1 VTAAVRR
8 DIPLERSHG
17 DKERTMK
24 TMLSFCGALLAALAL
39 AACGSDGG
47 AKGGGSADGSASGAQ
62 ASADAAPKSG
72 ATTIR
77 NRHNEDLLALD
88 DSNRRIGLVRAIR
101 GTGNRCPR
109 QVEPN
114 PVYQGDYQG
123 MALWTGRC
131 DNNEQYAIFLAPNG
145 DVQVRNCR
153 DMAQL
158 HLPACR
164 TLPPARPSVP
174 PRRSTL
180 PPTPTR

>member
-1 VTAAVRR
+1 
-8 DIPLERSHG
+8 
-17 DKERTMK
+17 MK
-24 TMLSFCGALLAALAL
+24 TMLSGCGALLGALAL
-39 AACGSDGG
+39 AACGGDGS
-47 AKGGGSADGSASGAQ
+47 AKGGGSADAQ
-62 ASADAAPKSG
+62 SSADAAPKGGS
-72 ATTIR
+72 TTIR
-77 NRHNEDLLALD
+77 NRHNEQLLALND
-88 DSNRRIGLVRAIR
+88 GDRRIGLVRAIR
-101 GTGNRCPR
+101 ANGNRCPR

-164 TLPPARPSVP
+164 TLPPARPVVP

-180 PPTPTR
+180 PTAPTR